1 MTIYAGDYRLNV
13 KFLGWFRVHPHR
25 NIDQSTLDNFIAENF
40 VARARASHMSV
51 LRLRQIEPRGT
62 MLLPALTS
70 MSQSHSLRSKASG
83 EIQIR
88 DRSNICALCEMA
100 ALARSAFPHSHKRR
114 REGKMCRDLI
124 STMMEPVVTIMTE

>member
-13 KFLGWFRVHPHR
+13 KFLGWFRVHPHQ

-40 VARARASHMSV
+40 VARAAHMSV

-70 MSQSHSLRSKASG
+70 HSQSH
-83 EIQIR
+83 
-88 DRSNICALCEMA
+88 
-100 ALARSAFPHSHKRR
+100 
-114 REGKMCRDLI
+114 
-124 STMMEPVVTIMTE
+124 